1 MNNLGLIVNI
11 ASIQMDITSYIVLII
26 SFIAIILVISSFTYF
41 YTKNNVLSISVFFV
55 LFLIGVILGIIPI
68 LFLIVSILIISSG
81 LAYIFIKGVV

>member
-26 SFIAIILVISSFTYF
+26 SFISIILVISSITYF
-41 YTKNNVLSISVFFV
+41 YTKNNVLSISIFFT

-68 LFLIVSILIISSG
+68 LFLIISILIISSG
-81 LAYIFIKGVV
+81 IAYIFIKGVV